1 MTTEIGFNEIIPL
14 IAFAMMMM
22 LLIAYL
28 TYVEHKK
35 IRLLE
40 SLPDGPEK
48 DSAILRAF
56 PPMPYYDEL

>member
-1 MTTEIGFNEIIPL
+1 MTTEIGFSELIPVFVLFEIM
-14 IAFAMMMM
+14 FAI
-22 LLIAYL
+22 IAYL
-28 TYVEHKK
+28 TYVDHKK

-56 PPMPYYDEL
+56 PPMDYYEE

>member
-1 MTTEIGFNEIIPL
+1 MTTEIGFSELIPVFVL
-14 IAFAMMMM
+14 FAIMFAI
-22 LLIAYL
+22 IAYL
-28 TYVEHKK
+28 TYVSHKK

-56 PPMPYYDEL
+56 PPMDYYEE

>member
-1 MTTEIGFNEIIPL
+1 MTTEIGFSELIPVFVL
-14 IAFAMMMM
+14 FAIMFAI
-22 LLIAYL
+22 LAYL
-28 TYVEHKK
+28 AYVDHRK

-56 PPMPYYDEL
+56 PPMYDYEE

>member
-1 MTTEIGFNEIIPL
+1 MTTEIGFSELIPVFVL
-14 IAFAMMMM
+14 FAIMFAI
-22 LLIAYL
+22 IAYL
-28 TYVEHKK
+28 TYVDHKK

-56 PPMPYYDEL
+56 PPMDYYEE